1 MRYGLRFIGNISLVV
16 SLLSAIGCDRSPA
29 TYPVKGKVQFE
40 GTGQPLGK
48 GTIVFESVADP
59 SLLATSELS
68 ADGSFELYCTLD
80 KPGTIPGEYRV
91 MIQAATL
98 EHYEKPIVKQEYQ
111 KLDTSGLTATVKP
124 EPNELLFEIEPIKN

>member
-1 MRYGLRFIGNISLVV
+1 MRHVLCIIGA
-16 SLLSAIGCDRSPA
+16 LLLAIGCDRSPA
-29 TYPVKGKVQFE
+29 TYPVKGKVQFKE
-40 GTGQPLGK
+40 TGQPLSK

-80 KPGTIPGEYRV
+80 KRGTVPGEYRV

-98 EHYEKPIVKQEYQ
+98 EHYEKPIVKQQYQ
-111 KLDTSGLTATVKP
+111 ALDTSGLTATVKP
-124 EPNELLFEIEPIKN
+124 EPNDLLFEIDRIKN